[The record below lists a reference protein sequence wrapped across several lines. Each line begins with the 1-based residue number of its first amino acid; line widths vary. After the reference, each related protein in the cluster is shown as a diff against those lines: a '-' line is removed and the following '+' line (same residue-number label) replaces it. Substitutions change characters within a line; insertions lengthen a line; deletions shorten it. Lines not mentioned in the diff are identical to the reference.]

1 MPQTMK
7 AHLLLSLT
15 VFLLPTTLNARESIR
30 DVYAVV
36 EVGSSGIKGQVLQLI
51 AEDPESPPF
60 KLLKLFEPVN
70 ENAFTWEASASGKI
84 SAAVAQL
91 HKEMQEQFQLPA
103 NHFFIVGSSGIPAD
117 VRQILS
123 DKILEEVEE
132 KIEYA
137 TPEKESD
144 LLFRGVV
151 PFHRLSQVVVIDIG
165 SGDSRGAYV
174 DKLSPDLSFTNFEIP
189 WGTKTCAVEINKIRR
204 DGDFRVAADAFRL
217 DILVPAVRGQIQ
229 RAPGMQTIRR
239 VYLVG
244 GIAWAMA
251 TLLHPYDQEGSW
263 VRFYPG
269 EINTFCEKATTSP
282 SLVLHPDL
290 TNPPPV
296 VPKNDVA
303 KANEELTKI
312 VKIFSEDQLMAGA
325 LILKTFVDE
334 MHFDEKDAI
343 FFRRDALY
351 AWPRGYI
358 LEKISANRAPK

>member
-7 AHLLLSLT
+7 THLWLSLT
-15 VFLLPTTLNARESIR
+15 VFFLPTTLHARESVSDI
-30 DVYAVV
+30 YAVV
-36 EVGSSGIKGQVLQLI
+36 EVGSSGIKGQVLQMI

-70 ENAFTWEASASGKI
+70 ENAFTWEAAASGKI

-91 HKEMQEQFQLPA
+91 HKEIQEQFQLPA

-144 LLFRGVV
+144 LLFRGIV
-151 PFHRLSQVVVIDIG
+151 PFHRLTQVVVLDIG

-174 DKLSPDLSFTNFEIP
+174 DKLRPDLSFTNFEIP
-189 WGTKTCAVEINKIRR
+189 WGTKTCAGEINKLRR

-217 DILVPAVRGQIQ
+217 DILVPAVKGQIQ
-229 RAPGMQTIRR
+229 RAPGMQTSRR

-263 VRFYPG
+263 VKFYPG
-269 EINTFCEKATTSP
+269 DINTFCEKATTSP
-282 SLVLHPDL
+282 NLLLHPDL

-296 VPKNDVA
+296 VPKNNVA

-312 VKIFSEDQLMAGA
+312 VKVFSDDQLMAGA
-325 LILKTFVDE
+325 LILKTFMDE

-358 LEKISANRAPK
+358 LEKIPANRAPK